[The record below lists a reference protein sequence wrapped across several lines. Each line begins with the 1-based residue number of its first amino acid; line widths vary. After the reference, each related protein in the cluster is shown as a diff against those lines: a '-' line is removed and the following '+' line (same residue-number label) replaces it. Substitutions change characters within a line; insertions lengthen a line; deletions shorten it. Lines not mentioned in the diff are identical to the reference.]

1 MQCTEANRKG
11 FLKEISGEADLWEV
25 CRLNKYVKVVVKSV
39 VLLLG
44 THSNTAVSNSV

>member
-25 CRLNKYVKVVVKSV
+25 CRLNKYVKVVVKS
-39 VLLLG
+39 LLG
-44 THSNTAVSNSV
+44 THCNTAVSV